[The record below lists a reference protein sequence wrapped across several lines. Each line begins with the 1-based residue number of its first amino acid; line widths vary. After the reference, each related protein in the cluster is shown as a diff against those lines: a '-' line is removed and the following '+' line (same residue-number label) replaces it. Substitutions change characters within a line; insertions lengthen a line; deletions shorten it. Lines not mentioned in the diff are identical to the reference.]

1 MQNRLIQCNIEEF
14 ASADI
19 NRSRSNSN
27 CSSTSSSFKSISRS
41 SPNTNNHHNNR
52 SQRLA
57 PWRLRASAS
66 YQSIR
71 DVGGGDSLIPL
82 SMKKRND
89 DSLSPLS
96 LRKEEN
102 LGW

>member
-41 SPNTNNHHNNR
+41 SPNSNNQNNR
-52 SQRLA
+52 SLRSA
-57 PWRLRASAS
+57 PWRLRASTS
-66 YQSIR
+66 LQSIR
-71 DVGGGDSLIPL
+71 DVDGGDS
-82 SMKKRND
+82 MKNATV

-96 LRKEEN
+96 LRKGEH
-102 LGW
+102 LG